1 MYRILVGVDGSE
13 HADRAAQ
20 FAIDLARR
28 LDDAQL
34 QFVNVQEPVE
44 ESQTHGLA
52 RDAILQHREALA
64 AATTSAATARAAGA
78 GVRCA
83 FEWHFGDPAEV
94 LVNVASGMQCALI
107 VLGTRGAGAI
117 QNLLL
122 GSVAQK
128 ALHLS
133 SVPITL
139 VK

>member
-20 FAIDLARR
+20 FAIDLAKRI
-28 LDDAQL
+28 DDAELQL
-34 QFVNVQEPVE
+34 VNVQEPAE

-52 RDAILQHREALA
+52 RDAIRQHRETLAIATGATAKGVA
-64 AATTSAATARAAGA
+64 AAS
-78 GVRCA
+78 GVPCA

-94 LVNVASGMQCALI
+94 LVNVANSMQCALI
-107 VLGTRGAGAI
+107 VMGSRGAGVV

-133 SVPITL
+133 SVPVTL

>member
-1 MYRILVGVDGSE
+1 MFRILVGVDGSE

-20 FAIDLARR
+20 FAINLAKRIDGAE
-28 LDDAQL
+28 LQL
-34 QFVNVQEPVE
+34 VNVQESVE

-52 RDAILQHREALA
+52 RDAIQKHRETLALA
-64 AATTSAATARAAGA
+64 ASSAATAQAGNA
-78 GVRCA
+78 GVACK

-94 LVNVASGMQCALI
+94 LVNVASASQCALI

-133 SVPITL
+133 NVPVTL

>member
-13 HADRAAQ
+13 HAERAAQ
-20 FAIDLARR
+20 FAIDLAER
-28 LDDAQL
+28 LHDAEVQL
-34 QFVNVQEPVE
+34 VNVQDPVE

-52 RDAILQHREALA
+52 REAILQHRETLA
-64 AATTSAATARAAGA
+64 VATGSAAMARANDA

-83 FEWHFGDPAEV
+83 FEWRFGDPAEV
-94 LVNVASGMQCALI
+94 LVNAASSAQCALV

>member
-1 MYRILVGVDGSE
+1 MFRILVGVDGSE

-20 FAIDLARR
+20 FAIDLAKR
-28 LDDAQL
+28 LGDGQL
-34 QFVNVQEPVE
+34 LLVNVQESVE

-52 RDAILQHREALA
+52 RDAIQKHRETLA
-64 AATTSAATARAAGA
+64 VATGAAATARAANA
-78 GVRCA
+78 GIPCA

-94 LVNVASGMQCALI
+94 LVNVASGSQCELI

-133 SVPITL
+133 NLPVVL